1 MKVNTKEKLKS
12 TYNVY
17 VLYFFPSLY
26 SRIKSQS
33 YLWLLLIVF
42 FLIYNNFEF
51 RYQKTSEVVSGTA
64 DAVRGVFAPA
74 INDIRNTSFF
84 KSFETKI
91 GTAYTS
97 VSVINLIK
105 FLKRSRFV
113 ILVNF

>member
-1 MKVNTKEKLKS
+1 M
-12 TYNVY
+12 
-17 VLYFFPSLY
+17 
-26 SRIKSQS
+26 
-33 YLWLLLIVF
+33 LIVF